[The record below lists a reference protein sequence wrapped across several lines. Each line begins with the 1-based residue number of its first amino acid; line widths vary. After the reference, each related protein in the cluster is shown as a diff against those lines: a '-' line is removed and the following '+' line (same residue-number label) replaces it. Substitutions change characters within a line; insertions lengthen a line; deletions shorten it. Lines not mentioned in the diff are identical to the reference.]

1 MDQRAREVVALLR
14 LLWYGL
20 SAYRLYPGA
29 LERPGFRAAV
39 ERIARAA
46 EPVLAAGIVDLRIG
60 PDGFATP
67 GGEPLPP
74 DEDALRLARACFERG
89 AERLTISAPPDAS
102 DLAAFFD
109 VLATPPAAVEEAGGL
124 EAALGEGRA
133 VRLSPVGPEPVLG
146 ADRVVGDRSPAVPP
160 ERPATDLLVE
170 DLRGSERE
178 QAETILERLRAFA
191 AQAPEEAP
199 RDPDFHRRLY
209 DAVADLPR
217 PLRLAVNEILIDR
230 VGDDPFAQRL
240 IGTLNNAELS
250 RVLVDL
256 GREGRDPME
265 LARHLAAVGVRP
277 TDVVDLTAALQAGH
291 EDAGTI
297 IAGLERLGLELGEP
311 PGQAVAGGSLAD
323 VMARYLVATEQDD
336 LRAIGGMAGD
346 EEARAAALRVAEDY
360 VALEEDVVRLRQ
372 VLEVWGEAVRR
383 ALTLGRR
390 EELAA
395 LVRVADRARARG
407 PEHAAELRAAVRRAL
422 DPGTVAE
429 LTAAP
434 DAIALLA
441 PLGAGAVEALL
452 DALAEEADRGRR
464 ALLVGL
470 LGKLAA
476 AHPGPVLDRLS
487 DERWYVVRNAVSILA
502 RVGSPVALDRL
513 AAVAHHPQPAVRREV
528 AAALVAIGGAGAIRI
543 LRDLATD
550 PEEEVRARAVDSLGA
565 LTDPGAA
572 AILAE
577 VARTDPSA
585 ALRRR
590 AVEALGAHPA
600 PGATALLMELASRR
614 SRPRLRRGLRRL
626 AASLARERG
635 GAG

>member
-14 LLWYGL
+14 QLWYGL

-67 GGEPLPP
+67 AGDPLPP
-74 DEDALRLARACFERG
+74 DEDALRLAHACFERG
-89 AERLTISAPPDAS
+89 AERLTIQAPPDPA

-109 VLATPPAAVEEAGGL
+109 VLAAPPAALEEAGGL
-124 EAALGEGRA
+124 EAAFGEGRA

-146 ADRVVGDRSPAVPP
+146 ADHVVGDRAPGPPP

-191 AQAPEEAP
+191 AQAPEDAP

-256 GREGRDPME
+256 GRAGRDPME

-291 EDAGTI
+291 EEAGTI
-297 IAGLERLGLELGEP
+297 VAGLEQLGLRLDELADRGTSEE
-311 PGQAVAGGSLAD
+311 SLAD

-336 LRAIGGMAGD
+336 LRAIGGMAGG
-346 EEARAAALRVAEDY
+346 EEARAAALQVAEDY
-360 VALEEDVVRLRQ
+360 VALEEDPVRLRQ
-372 VLEVWGEAVRR
+372 VLEVWGEAVRT
-383 ALTLGRR
+383 ALAERR
-390 EELAA
+390 SGELAA
-395 LVRVADRARARG
+395 LVRIADRARERG

-422 DPGTVAE
+422 DAALLAE

-434 DAIALLA
+434 DAVALLE

-452 DALAEEADRGRR
+452 DALAEEPDRGRR
-464 ALLVGL
+464 AVLVGL
-470 LGKLAA
+470 LGKLSAP
-476 AHPGPVLDRLS
+476 HPGPVLERLS

-513 AAVAHHPQPAVRREV
+513 ASVAHHPQPTVRREV
-528 AAALVAIGGAGAIRI
+528 AAALVAIGGPGAIRI

-572 AILAE
+572 GVLAE
-577 VARTDPSA
+577 VARGDPSA

-590 AVEALGAHPA
+590 AIEALGAHAA
-600 PGATALLMELASRR
+600 PQATALLLELSSRR

-626 AASLARERG
+626 AASLARDRG
-635 GAG
+635 RSA

>member
-14 LLWYGL
+14 QLWYGL

-46 EPVLAAGIVDLRIG
+46 APVLAAGAVDLRIG

-67 GGEPLPP
+67 AGEPLPG
-74 DEDALRLARACFERG
+74 DEDALRLAHACFERG
-89 AERLTISAPPDAS
+89 AERLTISAPPDAQ
-102 DLAAFFD
+102 DLAAFFE
-109 VLATPPAAVEEAGGL
+109 VLTTPPAAVEEAGGL
-124 EAALGEGRA
+124 EAALGEGRS

-146 ADRVVGDRSPAVPP
+146 ADRVVGDREPGVAP

-178 QAETILERLRAFA
+178 QAETILERLRVFA
-191 AQAPEEAP
+191 AEAPGDPP

-240 IGTLNNAELS
+240 IGTLSNAELS

-256 GREGRDPME
+256 GSEGRDPME

-297 IAGLERLGLELGEP
+297 IAGLERLGLKVDELPDQRATEE
-311 PGQAVAGGSLAD
+311 SLAE
-323 VMARYLVATEQDD
+323 VLARYLVATEQDD
-336 LRAIGGMAGD
+336 LRAIGGMADGD
-346 EEARAAALRVAEDY
+346 EERAAALLVAEDY
-360 VALEEDVVRLRQ
+360 VVLEEDPARIRQ
-372 VLEVWGEAVRR
+372 VLEVWGEAVRT
-383 ALTLGRR
+383 ALAERR
-390 EELAA
+390 SEELAA
-395 LVRVADRARARG
+395 LARIADRARARG
-407 PEHAAELRAAVRRAL
+407 PEHAVELRAAVRRAL
-422 DPGTVAE
+422 DAALLAE
-429 LTAAP
+429 VVAAP
-434 DAIALLA
+434 DAVALLE

-452 DALAEEADRGRR
+452 DALAEEPDRGRR

-470 LGKLAA
+470 LGNLAA

-513 AAVAHHPQPAVRREV
+513 AAVAHHPQPTVRREV
-528 AAALVAIGGAGAIRI
+528 AGALVAIGGPGAIRI

-565 LTDPGAA
+565 LTDPAAA

-577 VARTDPSA
+577 VARTDPSG

-590 AVEALGAHPA
+590 AVEALGGHPA
-600 PGATALLMELASRR
+600 PEATALLLELASRR
-614 SRPRLRRGLRRL
+614 GRPRLRRGLRRL

>member
-14 LLWYGL
+14 QLWYGL

-46 EPVLAAGIVDLRIG
+46 EPVLAAGAVDLRIG

-67 GGEPLPP
+67 AGEPLLG
-74 DEDALRLARACFERG
+74 DEDALRLAHVCFERG
-89 AERLTISAPPDAS
+89 AERLTISAPPDAE

-146 ADRVVGDRSPAVPP
+146 ADRVVGDREPGVAP

-178 QAETILERLRAFA
+178 QAETILERLRVFA
-191 AQAPEEAP
+191 AEAPGDPP

-240 IGTLNNAELS
+240 IGTLSNAELS

-256 GREGRDPME
+256 GSEGRDPME

-297 IAGLERLGLELGEP
+297 IAGLERLGLKVDELPDQRATEE
-311 PGQAVAGGSLAD
+311 SLAE
-323 VMARYLVATEQDD
+323 VLARYLVATEQDD
-336 LRAIGGMAGD
+336 LRAIGGMADGD
-346 EEARAAALRVAEDY
+346 EERAAALLVAEDY
-360 VALEEDVVRLRQ
+360 VVLEEDPARIRQ
-372 VLEVWGEAVRR
+372 VLEVWGEAVRT
-383 ALTLGRR
+383 ALAERR
-390 EELAA
+390 SEELAA
-395 LVRVADRARARG
+395 LARIADRARARG
-407 PEHAAELRAAVRRAL
+407 PEHAVELRAAVRRAL
-422 DPGTVAE
+422 DAALLAE
-429 LTAAP
+429 VVAAP
-434 DAIALLA
+434 DAVALLE

-452 DALAEEADRGRR
+452 DALAEEPDRGRR

-470 LGKLAA
+470 LGNLAA

-513 AAVAHHPQPAVRREV
+513 AAVAHHPQPTVRREV
-528 AAALVAIGGAGAIRI
+528 AGALVAIGGPGAIRI

-572 AILAE
+572 TILAE
-577 VARTDPSA
+577 AARADPSA

-590 AVEALGAHPA
+590 AIEALGAHPA
-600 PGATALLMELASRR
+600 PEATALLLELASRR